1 MGQIYLKLT
10 QLTTENWGGG
20 GGGGRGGSNFKQKRK
35 YKFCLL
41 TGLPQSQFIIYC
53 Y

>member
-20 GGGGRGGSNFKQKRK
+20 GGGGGGAATSSRKENINFV
-35 YKFCLL
+35 
-41 TGLPQSQFIIYC
+41 S
-53 Y
+53 